1 MSNLKVLE
9 KKIVVF
15 PDPAFVKSASP
26 IRRHAY
32 QLESHDISHF
42 RNYEKAKLS
51 AMSLSGCLV
60 ARRRVSPLGNFSSL

>member
-15 PDPAFVKSASP
+15 PDPGFVKSASP
-26 IRRHAY
+26 IRRHVH
-32 QLESHDISHF
+32 QLEATIFSHF

-60 ARRRVSPLGNFSSL
+60 GRRRVSPLGNFSGL